1 MYFFLNGIWNDD
13 EIFYGNDDGNDS
25 FLVYDQISFYIHLIS
40 LLHEDN
46 DLSIVYVLIYVYY
59 VVLIYDGN
67 DSFLVYDPISF
78 YIHLI
83 SLLHE
88 DIFFLAFY

>member
-25 FLVYDQISFYIHLIS
+25 FLVYDQIS

-67 DSFLVYDPISF
+67 DSFLVYDQISF

>member
-46 DLSIVYVLIYVYY
+46 DLSIVYVLIY
-59 VVLIYDGN
+59 DGN
-67 DSFLVYDPISF
+67 DSFLVYDQ
-78 YIHLI
+78 I

>member
-25 FLVYDQISFYIHLIS
+25 FLVYDQIS
-40 LLHEDN
+40 LLHEDT

-67 DSFLVYDPISF
+67 DSFLVYDQISF

>member
-25 FLVYDQISFYIHLIS
+25 FLVYDLIS

-67 DSFLVYDPISF
+67 DSFLVYDQISF